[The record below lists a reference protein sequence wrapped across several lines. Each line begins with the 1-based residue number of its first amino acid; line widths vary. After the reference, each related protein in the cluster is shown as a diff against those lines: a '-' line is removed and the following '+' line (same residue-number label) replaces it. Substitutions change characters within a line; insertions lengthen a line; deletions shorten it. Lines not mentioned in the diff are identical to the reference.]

1 MTREALEHGNEIKKS
16 LDALYE
22 RRQELEIMREQCAK
36 NIGISKTCDFY
47 INTYNRED
55 SERNSVYISAEY
67 AYSAIDWE
75 LKDIDR
81 KIEELSK
88 EFADL

>member
-1 MTREALEHGNEIKKS
+1 MEHGNEIKKL

-22 RRQELEIMREQCAK
+22 RRQELETMREQCAK
-36 NIGISKTCDFY
+36 NIGISKKCDFY
-47 INTYNRED
+47 INTYD
-55 SERNSVYISAEY
+55 SERNSVYISAES
-67 AYSAIDWE
+67 AYSAMDGE

>member
-1 MTREALEHGNEIKKS
+1 MEHGNEIKKS

-47 INTYNRED
+47 IKTYNREG
-55 SERNSVYISAEY
+55 SERSSVYISAEF

-75 LKDIDR
+75 LKDINR

-88 EFADL
+88 KFADL

>member
-1 MTREALEHGNEIKKS
+1 MEHGNEIKKL

-22 RRQELEIMREQCAK
+22 RRQELETMREQCAK

-47 INTYNRED
+47 INTYNRKD
-55 SERNSVYISAEY
+55 SERNSVYISAES
-67 AYSAIDWE
+67 AYSAMDGE

>member
-1 MTREALEHGNEIKKS
+1 MEHGNEIRKA

-22 RRQELEIMREQCAK
+22 RRQELETMRKQCAK

-47 INTYNRED
+47 INTYNRKD
-55 SERNSVYISAEY
+55 SERSSVYISAES
-67 AYSAIDWE
+67 AYSAIDEE
-75 LKDIDR
+75 LKDIAR